1 MSKGTVLLIDDERPL
16 HTVFVGMLKLDGFDA
31 YAAPDV
37 ATGLQMIAQHQ
48 PDVIFCDLMMPHVSG
63 LDFLMQAK
71 EDATL
76 SQIPIIMIT
85 AYGMDDL
92 VDVARAMGA
101 FDVLAK
107 PFTRLALMEV
117 LEAALAGKES

>member
-1 MSKGTVLLIDDERPL
+1 
-16 HTVFVGMLKLDGFDA
+16 
-31 YAAPDV
+31 
-37 ATGLQMIAQHQ
+37 
-48 PDVIFCDLMMPHVSG
+48 
-63 LDFLMQAK
+63 
-71 EDATL
+71 
-76 SQIPIIMIT
+76 
-85 AYGMDDL
+85 MDDL

>member
-1 MSKGTVLLIDDERPL
+1 MSKGTVLLIDDEQPL
-16 HTVFVGMLKLDGFDA
+16 HAVFIGMLRLDGYDA

-37 ATGLQMIAQHQ
+37 PTGRQMIEQHH
-48 PDVIFCDLMMPHVSG
+48 PDVIFCDLMMPHISG
-63 LDFLMQAK
+63 LDFLMECKA
-71 EDATL
+71 DAAL
-76 SQIPIIMIT
+76 SRIPIIMIT

-107 PFTRLALMEV
+107 PFTRLALIEMI
-117 LEAALAGKES
+117 EAAIG

>member
-1 MSKGTVLLIDDERPL
+1 MSKATILLIDDERPL

-37 ATGLQMIAQHQ
+37 ASGFQMITEHQ
-48 PDVIFCDLMMPHVSG
+48 PDVIFCDLMMPQVSG
-63 LDFLMQAK
+63 LDFLMRIK
-71 EDATL
+71 EDTAL
-76 SQIPIIMIT
+76 NQIPVIMIT

-117 LEAALAGKES
+117 LEAALAGDER